1 MTTMT
6 NSMPAPAAYVHP
18 SAWKRQ
24 DVARNAD
31 WTVNLSVDDIAEIE
45 RALAAVKVRRIEI
58 PHLSKAD
65 FELPGLARKL
75 REVLRHLE
83 DGIGFALVRGLPIE
97 RYSKADAARIYW
109 GLGAHLG
116 TAFAQNAQ
124 GDMLGHV
131 RDLGADW
138 KTEMKARGYQT
149 RLHLPFHNDSTDVVG
164 LLCLQQAKSGGASR
178 IVSSAAIHNAFVAQR
193 PDLWAVMC
201 QPFCVDRRGEES
213 AGQKPYYVTPCFN
226 HLDGRLFVRYN
237 RTFIE
242 SAQRFP
248 DVPPLSAQ
256 QIEAMDLM
264 DAMCNDPTFHFDMNF
279 EPGDM
284 QFLNN
289 YVVLH
294 SRGDYEDWPEPERKR
309 HLLRLWLRTPGFQKL
324 PPSFAD
330 RNADMTAWQQHPRPP
345 IYDVSDIVSELSH

>member
-1 MTTMT
+1 MTAMT
-6 NSMPAPAAYVHP
+6 LSMLAPAAFVHP

-24 DVARNAD
+24 DVERNAD
-31 WTVNLSVDDIAEIE
+31 WTLYLDAGDIAEID
-45 RALAAVKVRRIEI
+45 RALASVKARQIEI
-58 PHLSKAD
+58 PQLSKAD

-75 REVLRHLE
+75 GKVLHQLE
-83 DGIGFALVRGLPIE
+83 DGIGFALIRGLRIE
-97 RYSKADAARIYW
+97 RYSKADAARVYW
-109 GLGAHLG
+109 GIGAHFG
-116 TAFAQNAQ
+116 PAFAQNAQ

-164 LLCLQQAKSGGASR
+164 LLCLQKAKLGGASR
-178 IVSSAAIHNAFVAQR
+178 IVSSAAIHNEFVARR

-201 QPFCVDRRGEES
+201 QPFYVDRRDEES
-213 AGQKPYYVTPCFN
+213 TGQKPYYVTPCFN
-226 HLDGRLFVRYN
+226 HLDGRLFIRYN

-242 SAQRFP
+242 SSQRFA
-248 DVPPLSAQ
+248 DVPPLTAE
-256 QIEAMDLM
+256 QIEALDLM
-264 DAMCNDPTFHFDMNF
+264 DALCNDPAFHLDMRF
-279 EPGDM
+279 ELGDM

-309 HLLRLWLRTPGFQKL
+309 HLLRLWLRTPGFQRL

-330 RNADMTAWQQHPRPP
+330 RNADMTAWQQQPRPP
-345 IYDVSDIVSELSH
+345 IYDVSEIASALSH